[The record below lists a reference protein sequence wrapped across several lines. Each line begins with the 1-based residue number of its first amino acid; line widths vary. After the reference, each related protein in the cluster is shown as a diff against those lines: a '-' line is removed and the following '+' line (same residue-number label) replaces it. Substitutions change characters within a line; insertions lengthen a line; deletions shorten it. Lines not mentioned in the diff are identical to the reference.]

1 MNNRS
6 RLCVQRGFTLSTAL
20 SGLLFLPLFAHAQQ
34 DDKDAVIELQKK
46 QIDLLTKAL
55 KDRETAIQKLEA
67 DVRAIRLA
75 AQNID
80 AVAKTRQQQN
90 EQLLEQVRALTKKL
104 VELGSK
110 GDGVPP
116 PIPNLP
122 NPPSAKVEGKI
133 EKVERDLV
141 KINLGK
147 DHGVEKDHT
156 LEVYRLKPEAKY
168 LGMIRIVEAS
178 ATSSVGRLILAGTT
192 PSRPMLKEGDLVSS
206 KLSK

>member
-1 MNNRS
+1 
-6 RLCVQRGFTLSTAL
+6 
-20 SGLLFLPLFAHAQQ
+20 LFLQSAAQAQQ
-34 DDKDAVIELQKK
+34 DDKDAVIALQKK

-55 KDRETAIQKLEA
+55 KDREMSIQRLEA

-75 AQNID
+75 AQSTD
-80 AVAKTRQQQN
+80 AIAKTRQQQN
-90 EQLLEQVRALTKKL
+90 EQLLEQVRALAKKL
-104 VELGSK
+104 VELGGKS
-110 GDGVPP
+110 DDAPP

-122 NPPSAKVEGKI
+122 NPPTVKVEGKI
-133 EKVERDLV
+133 EKVEGTLV

-147 DHGVEKDHT
+147 DHGVLKDHT
-156 LEVYRLKPEAKY
+156 LDVFRIQPEAKY

-178 ATSSVGRLILAGTT
+178 ATSSVGRLILIGNS